1 MQIMRGRVED
11 ERMTEKT
18 IGKTQK
24 FYDAIKEAFS
34 RFDKRGV
41 ARVPAFRPP
50 AAPQSSSLVRKGPV
64 MQSSVEAIPFV
75 LPPSTL
81 SAADRQN
88 FTFPSPPAFPK
99 PQSQLLTSRR
109 WPLRSC

>member
-18 IGKTQK
+18 IGKIQK
-24 FYDAIKEAFS
+24 FYDAIKEAFA

-50 AAPQSSSLVRKGPV
+50 TAPQFSSLVRKGPV
-64 MQSSVEAIPFV
+64 TQSSVEAIPFV